1 MRTARRWAAA
11 LMGAA
16 VAVGGA
22 ERAQAD
28 VPDRPPSE
36 VPPPA
41 PTALAAPDIERDVD
55 RVVVV
60 GVAGLRWDDVDP
72 VATPNLARA
81 ARAGSTGS
89 LSVRS
94 APEVT
99 CPAEGWLTLGAGGYA
114 AVRDPADVDAR
125 RGCPGRPVPVPGST
139 GHGTAA
145 VVPSVGELNDRL
157 RFDAQP
163 GWLADQVSCIAAVG
177 PGAGTAAAD
186 HAGRIAHYRPTPPE
200 ALEAP
205 DALGAPV
212 DGCPVTIVDAGT
224 LPESAGHPA
233 ALGRVD
239 ALVGAV
245 RAGRSERTVVMV
257 LGVAE
262 TTSDRGR
269 LHVAVVEGPG
279 FGPGWPTSASTRRAP
294 FVQLADVAPTV
305 TSLVRGPAPD
315 EVAGRP

>member
-1 MRTARRWAAA
+1 MRTGRRWVAA
-11 LMGAA
+11 LVGVA

-41 PTALAAPDIERDVD
+41 PAALAEPDIEPDVD

-177 PGAGTAAAD
+177 PGPGRRPPITPAGSRTT
-186 HAGRIAHYRPTPPE
+186 GRRRPRPWRPPTPSGHRWT
-200 ALEAP
+200 
-205 DALGAPV
+205 GA
-212 DGCPVTIVDAGT
+212 
-224 LPESAGHPA
+224 
-233 ALGRVD
+233 R
-239 ALVGAV
+239 
-245 RAGRSERTVVMV
+245 
-257 LGVAE
+257 
-262 TTSDRGR
+262 
-269 LHVAVVEGPG
+269 
-279 FGPGWPTSASTRRAP
+279 
-294 FVQLADVAPTV
+294 
-305 TSLVRGPAPD
+305 
-315 EVAGRP
+315 